1 MQNAHELLQKIF
13 TANIKNNKGSC
24 TYTQML
30 NPDGGIEGDVTVVCL
45 EKDYYRIISS
55 ANTRERDKFHIN
67 KYLDNNKLNDVTDK
81 YCVLN
86 IWSKKQRSHVKIVF
100 IKFFK

>member
-1 MQNAHELLQKIF
+1 MWFSLNKDKPEYKYSYNFQNWYPSAEFETKNCKNNVGIFDLTPFSKFELKCKNAHELLQKIF

-45 EKDYYRIISS
+45 EKIII
-55 ANTRERDKFHIN
+55 E
-67 KYLDNNKLNDVTDK
+67 
-81 YCVLN
+81 
-86 IWSKKQRSHVKIVF
+86 
-100 IKFFK
+100 